1 MLFLFINSYTQNTID
16 DLIYHFDNFN
26 REKVLEIIN
35 SGEIETDKLDEV
47 QISIYN
53 LINLSQLKLSP
64 YVFKDNEFDI
74 YVNSIDFFLKIGLE
88 ESMPFFINDLS
99 KRYKL
104 KDEFNRLSADK
115 KNFLIK
121 SLKRAIEIEKKGEN
135 KSRWTSNT
143 NLFDSYQCL
152 GSMDELENRIS
163 YRMKA
168 LEVYENNKSEFDWYE
183 KYVLQEKSYITNL
196 ISRSD
201 TIIDEIRSKFA
212 LDFFTQHVNERP
224 NTGEWNEFFDF
235 NYFQFIDHLYE
246 QKNDGLIKEIGS
258 IVSYDYY
265 PFGNLYASYKLDESL
280 DNFLRM
286 IKEVNKNPEILRQS
300 NSKNNY
306 EGAKTNFNLIYFDF
320 STNFF
325 EDLGNINAE
334 EYKIYTDIINVL
346 LELIDKG
353 GILNQKEDIF
363 TITNVGILSDYIS
376 SSDFNYELY
385 KRLESKIIE
394 KYFNED
400 IKQLNPS
407 QLNKYVLNKLESYQ
421 DPMYNNEIGNIFE
434 KIKVSLEY
442 EDYIFFLNLFWD
454 SVVEIG
460 LGDYSWITN
469 DTAQN
474 KVEKEK
480 LDQIKALNFLI
491 FSELENDNSYNELRF
506 KISLA
511 LNLEHLERI
520 KNKIKS
526 LKDMIVVDEM
536 NKLTQ
541 KLLEKQYSLDQNY
554 ETASEL
560 YNYIVGSEKNL
571 RDNILWAV
579 ELANDFEIF
588 QDYSYLSSI
597 LLDEYAKNKDKWTN
611 SRRFFFEFTAGI
623 FFKKIGNTNQA
634 YTFMYEAVQNDYL
647 RTDTNRRTMKFTTDL
662 YSDLSNLSIRDGNYD
677 NAEII
682 LNTLEK
688 YINDLDTLND
698 ETFYYDFSYDKDYI
712 LMERASIELL
722 RGYSN
727 NNENNNYQNA
737 LELLKKGNLIT
748 ENNFLFERLE
758 AFVDSK
764 IKNIDA
770 IEERKRLIAIYDKY
784 AKELDPWFY
793 TFIKKEVKI
802 EDLVNR
808 VNFLKNDLQ
817 DSMNLINSLSYG
829 NQLSFFRV
837 LNMDFSVIMNDY
849 VKNFDNEYPLLVKE
863 IGDLLLLIDSMDKYN
878 SSLLS
883 LTEEKQQKYFRLLN
897 KQFTIAGQKNEYL
910 KATAEFDAFQQEI
923 KSSLSINEF
932 NESSFNTNLKE
943 NQAYIR
949 FFRISDENY
958 FVFIYTKD
966 DLIGIHLSE
975 VNLGSVYKNYIGSIM
990 SDREDELSY
999 KYLFEKINNK
1009 LSTRIDEIYIKN
1021 DGVFHNI
1028 NLESIMFDN
1037 KFLYE
1042 KYDFNYVQRPQSVFF
1057 KSNIDFKEA
1066 FLFGNPLF
1074 DQNNTSVSKV
1084 RSGLNQLPN
1093 TEKEIKNLNRILRN
1107 NQVSTITTNLEDSNE
1122 ENFYKNLNT
1131 EILHIATHGFFNNN
1145 EKISRYDYGLLASNS
1160 KNVVYNDFKK
1170 EFRNDGV
1177 IFGQEIM
1184 VKNLTKNRLTV
1195 LSACDTGKSILTD
1208 LGNENL
1214 ATSFLRAGSKNV
1226 ISTLWPVDDQVT
1238 FEFMGIFYRKL
1249 VVTNNIK
1256 KSLNLAK
1263 EEIKRKYKKPRYWA
1277 PFTLIQNEIY
1287 N

>member
-1 MLFLFINSYTQNTID
+1 MLFLFVNSYTQNTID

-35 SGEIETDKLDEV
+35 SGEIEINKLDEV

-99 KRYKL
+99 NRYKS

-115 KNFLIK
+115 KHYIIK

-135 KSRWTSNT
+135 KSRLTSNT
-143 NLFDSYQCL
+143 NLFNSYQCL
-152 GSMDELENRIS
+152 GFIGELENRIS
-163 YRMKA
+163 FKMKA
-168 LEVYENNKSEFDWYE
+168 LEVYENNKSELEWYE
-183 KYVLQEKSYITNL
+183 KYVLEEKGYTINL
-196 ISRSD
+196 IGQSD
-201 TIIDEIRSKFA
+201 KIIDEIRSKFA
-212 LDFFTQHVNERP
+212 LDYYTQHVNERP
-224 NTGEWNEFFDF
+224 ITQEWDEFFDF
-235 NYFQFIDHLYE
+235 NYFQFIDHLYK
-246 QKNDGLIKEIGS
+246 QKNDDLIKKICS
-258 IVSYDYY
+258 IVSYDYF
-265 PFGNLYASYKLDESL
+265 PFGNLYASYKLEESL
-280 DNFLRM
+280 ENFLRM
-286 IKEVNKNPEILRQS
+286 IKEVNKNPEILSQS
-300 NSKNNY
+300 NSKNAY
-306 EGAKTNFNLIYFDF
+306 RLAKDEFNLIYFDF
-320 STNFF
+320 ATNFF
-325 EDLGNINAE
+325 EDLGKINTE
-334 EYKIYTDIINVL
+334 EYKIYTDIMNVL

-353 GILNQKEDIF
+353 GILNEYKDIS

-376 SSDFNYELY
+376 SSDFNYDLY
-385 KRLESKIIE
+385 RRLEPKIIE
-394 KYFNED
+394 KYFNKD
-400 IKQLNPS
+400 IKELNPS
-407 QLNKYVLNKLESYQ
+407 QLNKHILNKMKSYQ
-421 DPMYNNEIGNIFE
+421 DPMYDGEAGNIFK
-434 KIKVSLEY
+434 KIKDEVEK
-442 EDYIFFLNLFWD
+442 EDYISFLENFWN
-454 SVVEIG
+454 SIVEIG
-460 LGDYSWITN
+460 LGDYYWITN

-480 LDQIKALNFLI
+480 LDQIKALNSFI
-491 FSELENDNSYNELRF
+491 FSELENDNSYDELRF

-511 LNLEHLERI
+511 LNLENLQRI
-520 KNKIKS
+520 ENKIKS
-526 LKDMIVVDEM
+526 LDDILGLDEM
-536 NKLTQ
+536 NNLTQ
-541 KLLEKQYSLDQNY
+541 KLLEKQYLLDQNY
-554 ETASEL
+554 ETAKEL
-560 YNYIVGSEKNL
+560 YDYLVASENNL

-579 ELANDFEIF
+579 ELANDFEIL

-611 SRRFFFEFTAGI
+611 VIRFSFEYTAGV
-623 FFKKIGNTNQA
+623 FFSKIKNRNLA
-634 YTFMYEAVQNDYL
+634 YTFKYEAIQNDYL
-647 RTDTNRRTMKFTTDL
+647 ESDTNRKKMKFKIDL
-662 YSDLSNLSIRDGNYD
+662 YQDLASLSFVLGNHD
-677 NAEII
+677 NAEIY
-682 LNTLEK
+682 LNALES
-688 YINDLDTLND
+688 YINDLDILND
-698 ETFYYDFSYDKDYI
+698 ESFFYDFSYTKDYI
-712 LMERASIELL
+712 LLERASIEFV
-722 RGYSN
+722 RGIAN
-727 NNENNNYQNA
+727 NNEDNNYQKA
-737 LELLKKGNLIT
+737 LELLNKGNLIA

-758 AFVDSK
+758 ALIDSK

-770 IEERKRLIAIYDKY
+770 VLERNKVIAIYDKY

-802 EDLVNR
+802 EDLVSR
-808 VNFLKNDLQ
+808 VNFLKNDLR

-829 NQLSFFRV
+829 NQLNFFRD
-837 LNMDFSVIMNDY
+837 LNRDFLIIIYDY
-849 VKNFDNEYPLLVKE
+849 VKNFDNKYPQLVNE
-863 IGDLLLLIDSMDKYN
+863 IGNLLLLIDSMDRYN

-883 LTEEKQQKYFRLLN
+883 LTEDKQEKYFELLN
-897 KQFTIAGQKNEYL
+897 KQFTTYGQNNEFL
-910 KATAEFDAFQQEI
+910 KANVEFDAFQQEI

-932 NESSFNTNLKE
+932 DESSFNTNLKE

-949 FFRISDENY
+949 FFRISDKNY
-958 FVFIYTKD
+958 FVFIYTKN
-966 DLIGIHLSE
+966 DLIGIQLDE
-975 VNLGSVYKNYIGSIM
+975 VDLGSVYKNYISSIM

-999 KYLFEKINNK
+999 KYLFEKINDK
-1009 LSTRIDEIYIKN
+1009 LSNRVDEIYIKN
-1021 DGVFHNI
+1021 DGIFHNI
-1028 NLESIMFDN
+1028 NLESIMFNN

-1107 NQVSTITTNLEDSNE
+1107 NKVRTITTNLEDSNE
-1122 ENFYKNLNT
+1122 ENFYKNLNS
-1131 EILHIATHGFFNNN
+1131 EILHIATHGFFNKN
-1145 EKISRYDYGLLASNS
+1145 EKISRFDYGLLASNS

-1195 LSACDTGKSILTD
+1195 LSACDTGKSNLTD